1 MTDAL
6 KKELSG
12 YYRQVEDLLLCD
24 RKSKNA
30 FLSDLKNDI
39 DEFVQHEPD
48 ADFESILSAF
58 GTPEEIAES
67 FLKNADIASIKKKMN
82 VKKILLFA
90 VLAVV
95 LVYVI
100 FVVASFIDVNTE
112 AHGYYEE
119 GILQAGLLL
128 TGGMGI

>member
-24 RKSKNA
+24 RKSKIV
-30 FLSDLKNDI
+30 FLTDLKNDI
-39 DEFVQHEPD
+39 DEFVQQDPE
-48 ADFESILSAF
+48 ADLDSIVSAF
-58 GTPEEIAES
+58 GSPAEIAES
-67 FLKNADIASIKKKMN
+67 FLKNADIANIKKKMN
-82 VKKILLFA
+82 VKKILLFSL
-90 VLAVV
+90 LAVV

-100 FVVASFIDVNTE
+100 FVVASFIDVHTE

-119 GILQAGLLL
+119 GILQAELLL
-128 TGGMGI
+128 TGGIGI

>member
-100 FVVASFIDVNTE
+100 FVVASFIDVHTE